1 MLISLTPLKKSHFLL
16 GQTLNIYRSETPT
29 SIYVEWMKQ
38 HPEAHFIRYLGFL
51 NKEILVPNSV
61 AAHKAVLQTN
71 CYSFTKPG
79 WFLRLAKEIAGHG
92 ILFME
97 GAEHRAHRKM
107 LTNSFS
113 LKSIRKLEPVFRE
126 KSKDICGV
134 LHQVI
139 ARNGGKSGVFNCG
152 DIFMKAI
159 LDIGKGSPPL

>member
-1 MLISLTPLKKSHFLL
+1 
-16 GQTLNIYRSETPT
+16 
-29 SIYVEWMKQ
+29 MKE
-38 HPEAHFIRYLGFL
+38 HPDAHFIRYLGFL
-51 NKEILVPNSV
+51 NKEFLVPNSV

-71 CYSFTKPG
+71 CYSFRKPE

-113 LKSIRKLEPVFRE
+113 LKSIRKLEPVFRA

-134 LHQVI
+134 LHQAI
-139 ARNGGKSGVFNCG
+139 AENGGKSGVFNCG

-159 LDIGKGSPPL
+159 LDIGKSPLQRFCFNHKVSRSTLPSRQHSKALSVCR